1 MKQFNTAAVCVP
13 SRHYMVDISARVA
26 EIKEMVDAG
35 KYIWTILACKRAICS
50 ASTSTRTKKRVCS
63 GWRLRGKCSLKGR
76 SKFPL
81 ATSYIK

>member
-50 ASTSTRTKKRVCS
+50 A
-63 GWRLRGKCSLKGR
+63 
-76 SKFPL
+76 
-81 ATSYIK
+81 